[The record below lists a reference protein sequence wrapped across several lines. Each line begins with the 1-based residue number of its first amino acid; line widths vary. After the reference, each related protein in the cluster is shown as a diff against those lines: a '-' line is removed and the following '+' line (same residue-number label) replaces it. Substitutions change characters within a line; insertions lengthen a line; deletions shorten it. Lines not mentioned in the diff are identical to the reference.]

1 MKNGGKKSGIR
12 NVPKLLTITLS
23 KLIDTYAR
31 TMVRVILINLISFAT
46 PSIQSFHSIHPLFI
60 WHCRSRS
67 HKVMLETGKVV
78 AACATGGKCLPCE
91 SLDKSHLLSPEQIED
106 ELAGMKLWSLK
117 DGNKISRSFTARNF
131 QVSSC
136 SSIFLASSVS
146 SPPGDCLFYCCVLCS
161 LHSAQWTAL
170 SMLENWPREKT
181 ITQICMSLDIAMSR

>member
-1 MKNGGKKSGIR
+1 
-12 NVPKLLTITLS
+12 
-23 KLIDTYAR
+23 
-31 TMVRVILINLISFAT
+31 MVRVILINLISFAT

-146 SPPGDCLFYCCVLCS
+146 SPPNDCLFYCCVPCIVRNGQPCPCWKTCRERKS
-161 LHSAQWTAL
+161 S
-170 SMLENWPREKT
+170 PRYACHWVSK
-181 ITQICMSLDIAMSR
+181 C

>member
-1 MKNGGKKSGIR
+1 M
-12 NVPKLLTITLS
+12 LS
-23 KLIDTYAR
+23 AR

-46 PSIQSFHSIHPLFI
+46 PSIQSFHSIHTLFI

-136 SSIFLASSVS
+136 SSIFSCVIR
-146 SPPGDCLFYCCVLCS
+146 LFSTRRLLILLLCS

-170 SMLENWPREKT
+170 SMLENLPREKT